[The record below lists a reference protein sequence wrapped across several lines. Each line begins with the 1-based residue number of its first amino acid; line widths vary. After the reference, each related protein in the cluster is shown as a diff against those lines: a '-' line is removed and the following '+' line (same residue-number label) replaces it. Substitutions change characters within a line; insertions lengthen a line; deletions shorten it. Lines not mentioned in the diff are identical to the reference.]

1 MIKFSLQCKDCKNI
15 YDSWFSTSKDYDKI
29 KKLKLLNCNKCSSS
43 NVEKSIM
50 SPNLNSTKKKLSL
63 PNKREKNI
71 KNKIKS
77 YQNFIK
83 QNFKYVGNNFSY
95 EARSMHY
102 NKKNPRNG
110 IYGTATNEEIRDL
123 KEEGID
129 TQLIPWVEDKSN

>member
-29 KKLKLLNCNKCSSS
+29 KELKLLNCNKCSSS

-95 EARSMHY
+95 EARSMHD

-110 IYGTATNEEIRDL
+110 ISMDI
-123 KEEGID
+123 
-129 TQLIPWVEDKSN
+129 